1 MITSVNFTGIYPHND
16 YEVFVFGGHRNPLAT
31 VPWNEGLAR
40 LRYRLHLRLTL
51 GVGEEVFVTARRMN
65 SGFESRT
72 YDGPLTNEYATPE
85 LLLAITEAPTGLAL
99 NGCDPPVDE
108 AHRPQAHGWRVGVR
122 TTRSSTSATNI
133 VHGALVEIVNV
144 DEYNAPPDAATAS
157 HFELADRQAIA
168 LPYDCVDS
176 WQGQMAAANTLTRL
190 TFEARPICYVPFYG
204 EGPP

>member
-1 MITSVNFTGIYPHND
+1 MIDASHFSGIYPHNN

-31 VPWNEGLAR
+31 VPWNEDLAR

-51 GVGEEVFVTARRMN
+51 GVGEEVFITARRMN

-72 YDGPLTNEYATPE
+72 YTGPLTNEYATPE
-85 LLLAITEAPTGLAL
+85 LFLDITEAPTGLAL
-99 NGCDPPVDE
+99 EGCDPPVDE
-108 AHRPQAHGWRVGVR
+108 ANRPQAHGWRVGVL
-122 TTRSSTSATNI
+122 TTTPSATNI
-133 VHGALVEIVNV
+133 VHGALVEVVNV
-144 DEYNAPPDAATAS
+144 DTYNAPPDAATAS

-168 LPYDCVDS
+168 LPYDFVDS

-190 TFEARPICYVPFYG
+190 TFESRPICYVPFFG